1 MKHVQRRS
9 LAGQA
14 LLEKFPL
21 SARVF
26 FVAGGEGGCWVFSY
40 LELGGGGCG
49 VNKGIV
55 PHNFERISWILWGI
69 CYSRL
74 DSEGGGE
81 E

>member
-1 MKHVQRRS
+1 M
-9 LAGQA
+9 
-14 LLEKFPL
+14 
-21 SARVF
+21 
-26 FVAGGEGGCWVFSY
+26 
-40 LELGGGGCG
+40 
-49 VNKGIV
+49 NKGIV